1 MTCREWREAYERLA
15 ELYFDRT
22 GEFPPQPT
30 HEKGGKEI
38 SAVLV
43 SDGLLEKLY
52 VERKMKI
59 TEIADFCGCSKASVS
74 AMLKKAGIRAR
85 TIGDYP
91 RTPAQIASGERLG
104 ESSKGIGRKGRPAKR
119 SEPKIRSSRFI
130 DCSGYVQIY
139 WPEHPMATK
148 SGCVREH
155 RLVMMEHLG
164 RELLPDEVVHHING
178 IKHDNRI
185 ENLMVMKAWE
195 HDRLTAREHP
205 PTFGKRPETAY
216 DQNRDGSEG
225 GGDE

>member
-1 MTCREWREAYERLA
+1 
-15 ELYFDRT
+15 
-22 GEFPPQPT
+22 
-30 HEKGGKEI
+30 
-38 SAVLV
+38 
-43 SDGLLEKLY
+43 
-52 VERKMKI
+52 
-59 TEIADFCGCSKASVS
+59 
-74 AMLKKAGIRAR
+74 
-85 TIGDYP
+85 
-91 RTPAQIASGERLG
+91 
-104 ESSKGIGRKGRPAKR
+104 
-119 SEPKIRSSRFI
+119 
-130 DCSGYVQIY
+130 
-139 WPEHPMATK
+139 MATK